1 MLFKTDLLIPITAT
15 KVSPVTTEMKLCIAT
30 ITRSFVL
37 FPAGCAGLAWV
48 QIWLSGH
55 QLIPWQRGEWL
66 RGDDHIIRDDS
77 RYPVG
82 EEPRLLRIFGYNED
96 TVHPHTVQVGVEVSA
111 PEAVS
116 GLPPPEELLR
126 ELGLL

>member
-1 MLFKTDLLIPITAT
+1 MLFKTDLKILTTDT
-15 KVSPVTTEMKLCIAT
+15 KSSPATTEMKLCVGT

-37 FPAGCAGLAWV
+37 FPAGCAGLAWI

-55 QLIPWQRGEWL
+55 QIIPWQRGEWL
-66 RGDDHIIRDDS
+66 RGDDHIIWDYS

-82 EEPRLLRIFGYNED
+82 EEPRLLRILGYNED
-96 TVHPHTVQVGVEVSA
+96 TANPHTIQVGIEVSA
-111 PEAVS
+111 PAALE
-116 GLPPPEELLR
+116 GLPPPEDLLQ